1 MNIIVGDNEAGKSTI
16 LEAIDL
22 VISGNI
28 RKVENI
34 GIDRIINTDSID
46 EFLKGSKKY
55 DKLPVVRIELFLNGD
70 FGFEME
76 GKNNS
81 DEVTAYGIR
90 MVCAP
95 NPEFEHEIID
105 SIKADPNFFPY
116 DYYTVRF
123 STFADEGYSGYK
135 KRIRSVFIDS
145 SNHKSKFRQIKNQ
158 FEIENLA
165 ELNARVPDGEEY
177 SFKFRGNDSS
187 NFSDELMIYEKSV
200 PLDSKGTGTQIF
212 VKVDFV
218 LSHSGENVEV
228 ILIEEP
234 ENHLSHVKLRALIE
248 KISDSNNGQL
258 FITTHNSLISTRLEL
273 NNVFILQGNEINKP
287 LALSDLKEETAKY
300 FMKTP
305 PASIVEFALASKV
318 ILVEGPAEFML
329 IERFYMTVTG
339 HQPEDDGVQI
349 IDIRGLS
356 FLRYLEIAKL
366 TKGKVGVI
374 TDNDNDAKKNCI
386 EKYSAYANDSNI
398 KVFYEPDNE
407 KRTFEI
413 VLYSAN
419 SDLCNSLFRDD
430 AQEYM
435 LKNKTEAAF
444 AMLSQKQPIVV
455 PDYIKRAIEWIKE

>member
-1 MNIIVGDNEAGKSTI
+1 MASSIAKLKLTNYKRFKQFEFIPNERMNIIVGDNEAGKSTI

-55 DKLPVVRIELFLNGD
+55 DELPVVRIELFLNGD

-145 SNHKSKFRQIKNQ
+145 SNMNSDYATNDFVKRMYAHYTENNVKERVVHKSKFRQIKNQ

-305 PASIVEFALASKV
+305 PA
-318 ILVEGPAEFML
+318 G
-329 IERFYMTVTG
+329 
-339 HQPEDDGVQI
+339 
-349 IDIRGLS
+349 IR
-356 FLRYLEIAKL
+356 
-366 TKGKVGVI
+366 
-374 TDNDNDAKKNCI
+374 
-386 EKYSAYANDSNI
+386 
-398 KVFYEPDNE
+398 
-407 KRTFEI
+407 
-413 VLYSAN
+413 
-419 SDLCNSLFRDD
+419 
-430 AQEYM
+430 
-435 LKNKTEAAF
+435 
-444 AMLSQKQPIVV
+444 
-455 PDYIKRAIEWIKE
+455 